1 MCRYDVNTLGKKP
14 EGYKVNGVVHWVS
27 ASHHQLIDVRLYDRL
42 FNHANPDGDKDVDF
56 MAYVNPENLRL
67 IKGAM
72 AEPSLTSAVDGER
85 FQFEREGYFCVDKDS
100 TAERLVFNRT
110 VTLRDSWA
118 KKA

>member
-1 MCRYDVNTLGKKP
+1 
-14 EGYKVNGVVHWVS
+14 
-27 ASHHQLIDVRLYDRL
+27 
-42 FNHANPDGDKDVDF
+42 

-67 IKGAM
+67 IEGAM

>member
-1 MCRYDVNTLGKKP
+1 L
-14 EGYKVNGVVHWVS
+14 
-27 ASHHQLIDVRLYDRL
+27 
-42 FNHANPDGDKDVDF
+42 
-56 MAYVNPENLRL
+56 
-67 IKGAM
+67 
-72 AEPSLTSAVDGER
+72 AVDGER